1 MANPLVSVGV
11 LNRLKGSVVWNDFSG
26 LNVTASYLGREGIRL
41 ALEGEATT
49 FINAMTSAVP
59 SQEPY
64 QLVSLT
70 LHLLKTQSLSDQ
82 YKAQQESD
90 AQLGDCTVRPDVST
104 GLTPYQLTNCSIQ
117 SVRELSFAGDD
128 PVYAVTIKGTYNI
141 NAALWD

>member
-1 MANPLVSVGV
+1 MPNPLISVGV
-11 LNRLKGSVVWNDFSG
+11 LNRLKASVVWNDFPG
-26 LNVTASYLGREGIRL
+26 LNVTASYLGREGIRI

-70 LHLLKTQSLSDQ
+70 LHLLKTQTLSDQ
-82 YKAQQESD
+82 YKAQQETD

-104 GLTPYQLTNCSIQ
+104 GLSPYQLTNCSIQ
-117 SVRELSFAGDD
+117 SVRELSLAGDD

-141 NAALWD
+141 NSALWD